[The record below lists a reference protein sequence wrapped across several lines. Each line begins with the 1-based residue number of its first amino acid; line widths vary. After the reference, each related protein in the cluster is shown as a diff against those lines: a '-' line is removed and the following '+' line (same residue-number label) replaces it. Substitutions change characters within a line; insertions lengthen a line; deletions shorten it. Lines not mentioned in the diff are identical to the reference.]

1 MLRAISAIE
10 LQGGIRAL
18 AAFVAMSCAGIP
30 AAARRDASGAPQDA
44 VAARPGEKLAAPAEG
59 PIPVAFVLSRGATV
73 IDFTGPWEVFQD
85 VVVPGRGRT
94 PADTRPFR
102 LFTVAETREPIT
114 GSGGLRIVP
123 DYTFEDAPQPKVIVI
138 PAQAGNPALI
148 AWLKRAHQGAD
159 MTMSVC
165 TGAFQLASAGL
176 LEGRLATTHHEF
188 LDELERSFPNV
199 RVRRDVRFVEGP
211 RIATAAGLTSGIDL
225 ALRVVERYFG
235 EEVARRTAQYMEHE
249 GDGWAASK
257 RLWDSGATA
266 PAETPTRAAV
276 PAAALR
282 GLDPVLLTEGRD
294 VEGRETLDAT
304 HEGYRYLFST
314 EESRAKFLKSPASY
328 SIQLQGACALMARS
342 GSAPGS
348 GDPSRYLVHD
358 HRIYVFA
365 TEGCRDSFKADP
377 ARYLP

>member
-1 MLRAISAIE
+1 MSRALAPIRFQVSV
-10 LQGGIRAL
+10 RAL
-18 AAFVAMSCAGIP
+18 AAFAALSCAGIP
-30 AAARRDASGAPQDA
+30 TSARQDLASAPQDS
-44 VAARPGEKLAAPAEG
+44 AAGRPGERLAAPADG

-85 VVVPGRGRT
+85 VVVPGRGHT
-94 PADTRPFR
+94 TADVRPFR
-102 LFTVAETREPIT
+102 LYTVAESREPIT

-148 AWLKRAHQGAD
+148 AWLKRAHAGAD

-176 LEGRLATTHHEF
+176 LEGRSATTHHEF
-188 LDELERSFPNV
+188 LDELQRSFPSV

-225 ALRVVERYFG
+225 ALRIVERYFG
-235 EEVARRTAQYMEHE
+235 ADIARRTAQYMEHE
-249 GDGWAASK
+249 GNGWAASQG
-257 RLWDSGATA
+257 LWDSGVAQ
-266 PAETPTRAAV
+266 AETPAV
-276 PAAALR
+276 PSAPRAALR
-282 GLDPVLLTEGRD
+282 GLDPVLLTEGRE
-294 VEGRETLDAT
+294 VAGLESLEAT
-304 HEGYRYLFST
+304 HEGYRYLFAT
-314 EESRAKFLKSPASY
+314 EASRAKFLQAPTTY

-358 HRIYVFA
+358 RRIYVFA
-365 TEGCRDSFKADP
+365 TESCRDSFKADP